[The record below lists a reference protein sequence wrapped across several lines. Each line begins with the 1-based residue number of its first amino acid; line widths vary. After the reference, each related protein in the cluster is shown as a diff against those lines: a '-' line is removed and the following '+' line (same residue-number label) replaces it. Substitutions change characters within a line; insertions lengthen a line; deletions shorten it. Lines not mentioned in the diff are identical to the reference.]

1 MQILH
6 ELTYGL
12 MLLCALI
19 ASIVVI
25 ERFIFIAKNL
35 NRSRQLVKLSKD
47 HQLSQLDS
55 FYQNDLVSSFVKNVE
70 GLEQKNISA
79 EGILSRSDAYFID
92 TRNELVKKLW
102 MVDTIVTAAPLLG
115 LLGTIFGIVDTFLAL
130 SSSGMSDPSKVS
142 EGIGTALYS
151 TALGITLAL
160 VCLVANNFF
169 NARNEA
175 ILENIKFYLL
185 HRLD

>member
-55 FYQNDLVSSFVKNVE
+55 FYQNDLISSFVKNVE

-79 EGILSRSDAYFID
+79 EGILSRSDD

-185 HRLD
+185 HRLE

>member
-6 ELTYGL
+6 DLTYGL
-12 MLLCALI
+12 MLFCALL
-19 ASIVVI
+19 ASLIVI

-35 NRSRQLVKLSKD
+35 NRSRQFVKLSKN
-47 HQLSQLDS
+47 HQLSLLNDI
-55 FYQNDLVSSFVKNVE
+55 YQNDLISCFVKSVE
-70 GLEQKNISA
+70 ELYQNKYSVDAIQSK
-79 EGILSRSDAYFID
+79 SDAYFID

-151 TALGITLAL
+151 TAIGISLAL
-160 VCLVANNFF
+160 FCLIANNFF
-169 NARNEA
+169 NARNEE

-185 HRLD
+185 HRED

>member
-1 MQILH
+1 MQVLH

-19 ASIVVI
+19 SSVVII

-35 NRSRQLVKLSKD
+35 NRSRQLVKISKEHHINQFND
-47 HQLSQLDS
+47 
-55 FYQNDLVSSFVKNVE
+55 FYKNDLISSFVKNVE
-70 GLEQKNISA
+70 GLDEKDLSQDV
-79 EGILSRSDAYFID
+79 ILSRSDAYFID

-102 MVDTIVTAAPLLG
+102 IVDTIVTAAPLLG
-115 LLGTIFGIVDTFLAL
+115 LLGTIFGIVDTFFAL

-151 TALGITLAL
+151 TAIGISLAL
-160 VCLVANNFF
+160 VCLIANNFF

-175 ILENIKFYLL
+175 ILENIKFYML
-185 HRLD
+185 HRSK